1 MQTGGPSPAPV
12 QRAPRSPAR
21 AGRADTQTA
30 CRLRATNSAR
40 RNRTRSVSR
49 RHRLTSL
56 TMNGMDAVIQIRNG
70 AVKGFSIYADKSR
83 GCAER
88 LPLRA
93 SSDAFHSAPKIRKR
107 EVVPVNQGFLRF
119 CESFAAARRR
129 PNCTAAGR
137 FPLVPANAG
146 TQPGLPRAREMSER
160 SPDCAAR
167 NPGLTARLAP
177 DFVSLNLG
185 YACLRPAEASLQM
198 PWRPMTARHAPRR
211 AGDQTLHFHKI

>member
-1 MQTGGPSPAPV
+1 MRRKSRLGLGRASWNHRMQTGGPSPAPV

-30 CRLRATNSAR
+30 RRLRATNSAR

-56 TMNGMDAVIQIRNG
+56 TMNGMDAVIQIRAR

-88 LPLRA
+88 LPLCA
-93 SSDAFHSAPKIRKR
+93 SPDAFHSIPKIRKS
-107 EVVPVNQGFLRF
+107 EVVPVNKGFL
-119 CESFAAARRR
+119 CCANLCGAARLL

-146 TQPGLPRAREMSER
+146 TKSGFPRARE
-160 SPDCAAR
+160 
-167 NPGLTARLAP
+167 
-177 DFVSLNLG
+177 
-185 YACLRPAEASLQM
+185 
-198 PWRPMTARHAPRR
+198 
-211 AGDQTLHFHKI
+211 